1 MNCDLFNAYVC
12 RSADKC
18 FHEIAFFGNP
28 AFLWAIGGSIVGQLL
43 VIYFQPLQEVFQTED
58 LTMADMCYIIL
69 LSSSVLWFDTLRK
82 KFFSNWFSDGF
93 NPSPRAKK
101 EDDFVPAIRGNR
113 SWLNFRQVTDT
124 KASRAVRRGRKA
136 KTTLAL

>member
-18 FHEIAFFGNP
+18 FHEIAFSGNP

-43 VIYFQPLQEVFQTED
+43 VIYFPPLQEVFQTEN
-58 LTMADMCYIIL
+58 LTMGDMMYIIL

-101 EDDFVPAIRGNR
+101 EDDFVPPMSRSR
-113 SWLNFRQVTDT
+113 SWLNFRQVTES
-124 KASRAVRRGRKA
+124 KGSKAVRRGRKA
-136 KTTLAL
+136 QTALAL

>member
-1 MNCDLFNAYVC
+1 M
-12 RSADKC
+12 
-18 FHEIAFFGNP
+18 G
-28 AFLWAIGGSIVGQLL
+28 
-43 VIYFQPLQEVFQTED
+43 
-58 LTMADMCYIIL
+58 DMCYIIL

-101 EDDFVPAIRGNR
+101 EDYFVPPIHSSR
-113 SWLNFRQVTDT
+113 SWLNFRQVTDH
-124 KASRAVRRGRKA
+124 KARRAVRRGRKA